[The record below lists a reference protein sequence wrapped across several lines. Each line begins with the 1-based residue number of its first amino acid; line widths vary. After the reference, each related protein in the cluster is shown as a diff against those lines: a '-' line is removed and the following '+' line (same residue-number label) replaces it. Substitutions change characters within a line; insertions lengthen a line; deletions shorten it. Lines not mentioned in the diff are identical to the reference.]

1 MYVIGATLS
10 VRIQESIYWRS
21 YENHQAW

>member
-10 VRIQESIYWRS
+10 VKIQESIYWWFS
-21 YENHQAW
+21 

>member
-21 YENHQAW
+21 YENHQA